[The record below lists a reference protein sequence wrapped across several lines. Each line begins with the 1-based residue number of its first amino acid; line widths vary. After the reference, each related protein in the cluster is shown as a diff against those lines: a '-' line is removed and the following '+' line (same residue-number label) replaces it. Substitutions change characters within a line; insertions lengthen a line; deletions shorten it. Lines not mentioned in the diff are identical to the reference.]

1 MRALGDRQRKA
12 PVEPAKKETPAAEAP
27 AVEEEKQTDEF
38 DQSVTI
44 N

>member
-12 PVEPAKKETPAAEAP
+12 PVEPAKKEASKAEAP
-27 AVEEEKQTDEF
+27 VVEENKQTDEF

-44 N
+44 S